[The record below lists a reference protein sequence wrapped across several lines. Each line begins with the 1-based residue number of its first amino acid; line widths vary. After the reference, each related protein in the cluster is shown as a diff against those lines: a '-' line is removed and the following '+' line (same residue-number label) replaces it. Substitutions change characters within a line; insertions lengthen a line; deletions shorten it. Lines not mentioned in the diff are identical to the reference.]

1 MKGRRLRRNSS
12 FSLLRWL
19 GIGLIILAS
28 FLLVVQLVKYS
39 RIRARFPTGM
49 LIADIP
55 VGELDYTEAS
65 ERLLT
70 AYLSPIEV
78 QYQDA
83 VIQVRPASLGFDLQL
98 ESMLAA
104 ADRQRTTYP
113 FWAGFWN
120 FLWNRTQQIQNIPL
134 QARFDEAIIREYL
147 ENEVAA
153 RYDQPATPPLPI
165 PGEAGFY
172 AGVPGTQLDVERS
185 TQQVTRALVSAT
197 NRSVALVINRSAN
210 TKPPI
215 GLLEVMLRDIV
226 DASAFEGLVEIY
238 LQDLNTNQTLSF
250 VHGKNI
256 EEEIATNIAFS
267 SWSTIKIPVMVTA
280 FRLIEEPYDP
290 ETLDLIKK
298 MIELS
303 DNESTDELAAE
314 VIDDRLAPLI
324 VTDDLQTL
332 GLKNTFW
339 AGFFYPGAPLLQLFD
354 TMANQR
360 TDIST
365 EPDIYNQTT
374 PMEMGLLLQDIY
386 HCAEAGGGSLIA
398 AFYGEITQREC
409 QLMVEYLGDNKIG
422 VLLQAGVPA
431 GTTVAHKHGWAYE
444 TDDGYI
450 HTIGDVAIIYTPG
463 GDYIFSIFA
472 YDEVQAVFDP
482 VNLLFANLSTG
493 AYNYFNLKQ

>member
-1 MKGRRLRRNSS
+1 M
-12 FSLLRWL
+12 
-19 GIGLIILAS
+19 
-28 FLLVVQLVKYS
+28 
-39 RIRARFPTGM
+39 M
-49 LIADIP
+49 IADIP

-78 QYQDA
+78 RYQEA
-83 VIQVRPASLGFDLQL
+83 VIQLRPASLGFDLQL

-165 PGEAGFY
+165 PGESGFY
-172 AGVPGTQLDVERS
+172 AGVPGTELDVERS

-197 NRSVALVINRSAN
+197 NRSVALVINRSAS

-215 GLLEVMLRDIV
+215 ALLEEMLRDIV
-226 DASAFEGLVEIY
+226 DASAFDGLVEIY

-256 EEEIATNIAFS
+256 EEEITTNIAFS

-280 FRLIEEPYDP
+280 FRLIEAPYDP
-290 ETLDLIKK
+290 ETLDLIKE

-303 DNESTDELAAE
+303 DNESTDELAEE
-314 VIDDRLAPLI
+314 VIDPRLAPLI
-324 VTDDLQTL
+324 VSEDMQKL
-332 GLKNTFW
+332 GLNNTFW
-339 AGFFYPGAPLLQLFD
+339 AGFFYPGAPLLQLFN

-386 HCAEAGGGSLIA
+386 HCAEVGGGSLIA
-398 AFYGEITQREC
+398 AFYGEITQEEC
-409 QLMVEYLGDNKIG
+409 QLMVDYLGENKIG

-431 GTTVAHKHGWAYE
+431 GITVAHKHGWAYE

-482 VNLLFANLSTG
+482 VNLLFANLSTA
-493 AYNYFNLKQ
+493 AYNYFNLQ